1 MFAHSFAVFNNRLLR
16 EAVAGSGEDSLL
28 VTVLAVTYVAVLI
41 LLSFYGGHRY
51 TLLWHYWRSRRRQP
65 KPLRTYSDAELP
77 GITVQLPLYNEQYVV
92 EGLLECVLRLDYP
105 KDRLQIQVL
114 DDSTDETHFIAA
126 EAVGQ
131 WRGRGF
137 DVELLHRSDRRGFK
151 AGALQAGLEKA
162 RYGLVA
168 IFDADFRP
176 EPDFLRKAVHYFADP
191 KVAVV
196 QGRWAHL
203 NDFDSLLTRVQG
215 VMLDGHFLVEHP
227 ARNRSGKFFNFNGT
241 AGLWRLDAIRDAGG
255 WHCETLTEDLDLSYR
270 AQLRGWKFVYDPGLV
285 CPAELPVEM
294 NAFKSQQHR
303 WAKGSVQVMKK
314 ILPAILK
321 SSQPLAVKV
330 EAFFHLTGNLAYLLM
345 LGICGLTLP
354 MLVARGRVADGVLG
368 GVLDAALFFM
378 ATASVVI
385 FYSTAQVLGYRS
397 WRERLGAV
405 PMMLAVGIG
414 LTVNQSKA
422 VLEAL
427 IGHESGFVRTPKYDL
442 GGAAHRDS
450 WLNKRYRGV
459 RNLVPFVELAFAIYF
474 TVVVGYAISQH
485 LWGTLPFLA
494 LFLTGFWYVSLL
506 SLFQGRVRAMTSPGA
521 PPRPAQPHAA

>member
-28 VTVLAVTYVAVLI
+28 VTVLAVTYAAILI

-51 TLLWHYWRSRRRQP
+51 TLLYQYWRSRRQQP
-65 KPLRTYSDAELP
+65 KPLRMFDAAELP
-77 GITVQLPLYNEQYVV
+77 GVTLQLPLFNEQYVV
-92 EGLLECVLRLDYP
+92 EGLLECVCRIDYP

-114 DDSTDETHFIAA
+114 DDSTDETRMIAA
-126 EAVGQ
+126 EAVAL
-131 WRGRGF
+131 WRSRGF
-137 DVELLHRSDRRGFK
+137 DIQLIHREDRHGFK
-151 AGALQAGLEKA
+151 AGALEAALCQARHE
-162 RYGLVA
+162 LVA
-168 IFDADFRP
+168 ILDADFRP
-176 EPDFLRKAVHYFADP
+176 DPDFLKRAVHYFSDP

-196 QGRWAHL
+196 QGRWGHL
-203 NDFDSLLTRVQG
+203 NDSDNLLTRVQT

-227 ARNRSGKFFNFNGT
+227 ARNRSGRFFNFNGT
-241 AGLWRLDAIRDAGG
+241 AGLWRLSAIRDSGG

-270 AQLRGWKFVYDPGLV
+270 AQLRGWKFIYDPSIV

-314 ILPAILK
+314 ILPSILR

-368 GVLDAALFFM
+368 GFLDATLFFM
-378 ATASVVI
+378 ATASVVV
-385 FYSTAQVLGYRS
+385 FYSTAQILGYRA

-427 IGHESGFVRTPKYDL
+427 IGHDSAFVRTPKYAQ
-442 GGAAHRDS
+442 GGTEHRD
-450 WLNKRYRGV
+450 
-459 RNLVPFVELAFAIYF
+459 
-474 TVVVGYAISQH
+474 
-485 LWGTLPFLA
+485 
-494 LFLTGFWYVSLL
+494 
-506 SLFQGRVRAMTSPGA
+506 
-521 PPRPAQPHAA
+521 

>member
-1 MFAHSFAVFNNRLLR
+1 MFAHSFAIFNNRLLR

-28 VTVLAVTYVAVLI
+28 VTVLAVTYVAILV

-51 TLLWHYWRSRRRQP
+51 TLLYHYWKSRRGQP
-65 KPLRTYSDAELP
+65 KPARTFGESDLP

-92 EGLLECVLRLDYP
+92 EGLLECVSRLDYP

-114 DDSTDETHFIAA
+114 DDSNDETRLIAA
-126 EAVGQ
+126 EAVAAF
-131 WRGRGF
+131 RARGF
-137 DVELLHRSDRRGFK
+137 DVTLLHRDDRRGFK
-151 AGALQAGLEKA
+151 AGALEAGLTQA
-162 RYGLVA
+162 RHGLVA

-176 EPDFLRKAVHYFADP
+176 TPDFLRRAVHYFTDP

-196 QGRWAHL
+196 QGRWGHL
-203 NDFDSLLTRVQG
+203 NDTDNLLTRVQS
-215 VMLDGHFLVEHP
+215 VMLDGHFVVEHP
-227 ARNRSGKFFNFNGT
+227 ARNRSGRFFNFNGT
-241 AGLWRLDAIRDAGG
+241 AGLWRISAIHDAGG

-270 AQLRGWKFVYDPGLV
+270 AQLRGWKFVYDPSLI

-314 ILPAILK
+314 ILPAVLK

-354 MLVARGRVADGVLG
+354 MLVARGRVADGALG
-368 GVLDAALFFM
+368 GLMDLALFLM
-378 ATASVVI
+378 ATASVLV
-385 FYSTAQVLGYRS
+385 FYSAAQILGYRS
-397 WRERLGAV
+397 WRERLAAV

-427 IGHESGFVRTPKYDL
+427 IGHESGFVRTPKYDQ
-442 GGAAHRDS
+442 GGAAARDS
-450 WLNKRYRGV
+450 WLYKRYRGV
-459 RNLVPFVELAFAIYF
+459 RNLVPFVELAFAVYF
-474 TVVVGYAISQH
+474 TVVVGYAISQG

-494 LFLTGFWYVSLL
+494 LFFTGFWYVALL
-506 SLFQGRVRAMTSPGA
+506 SLFQGRVRSRPDLDAT
-521 PPRPAQPHAA
+521 PRPAAHAA

>member
-16 EAVAGSGEDSLL
+16 EAVAGSGQDSLL
-28 VTVLAVTYVAVLI
+28 VTVLAVTYAAILI
-41 LLSFYGGHRY
+41 LLSAYGGHRY
-51 TLLWHYWRSRRRQP
+51 TLLWHYWRSRKLQP
-65 KPLRTYSDAELP
+65 KPFRIFGDDELP
-77 GITVQLPLYNEQYVV
+77 GVTVQLPLFNEQYVV
-92 EGLLECVLRLDYP
+92 EGLLQCVCELDYP

-114 DDSTDETHFIAA
+114 DDSTDETRLIAA
-126 EAVGQ
+126 EAVAQ
-131 WRGRGF
+131 WRARGF
-137 DVELLHRSDRRGFK
+137 DVHLIHRADRQGFK
-151 AGALQAGLEKA
+151 AGALEAALPHA

-176 EPDFLRKAVHYFADP
+176 SRDFLKRSVHYFSDP

-196 QGRWAHL
+196 QGRWGHL
-203 NDFDSLLTRVQG
+203 NDADNLLTRVQT

-227 ARNRSGKFFNFNGT
+227 ARNRSGRFFNFNGT
-241 AGLWRLDAIRDAGG
+241 AGLWRLAAIRDAGG

-270 AQLRGWKFVYDPGLV
+270 AQLLGWKFVYDPTLV

-314 ILPAILK
+314 ILPSVLR

-354 MLVARGRVADGVLG
+354 MLVARGRIADGVLG
-368 GVLDAALFFM
+368 GLLDAGLFLM
-378 ATASVVI
+378 ATASVVV
-385 FYSTAQVLGYRS
+385 FYSTAQILGYRA

-427 IGHESGFVRTPKYDL
+427 IGHESAFVRTPKYAQGD
-442 GGAAHRDS
+442 AEHRHS
-450 WLNKRYRGV
+450 WLLKRYRGV
-459 RNLVPFVELAFAIYF
+459 RNLVPFVELAFAVYF
-474 TVVVGYAISQH
+474 TVVVGYAVAQG

-494 LFLTGFWYVSLL
+494 LFFVGFWYVALL
-506 SLFQGRVRAMTSPGA
+506 SLFQGRVRTHAAVT
-521 PPRPAQPHAA
+521 PPRPAIAAR

>member
-28 VTVLAVTYVAVLI
+28 VTVLAVTYVAILV

-51 TLLWHYWRSRRRQP
+51 TLLYHYWRSRKRQP
-65 KPLRTYSDAELP
+65 GPARRYEDAELP
-77 GITVQLPLYNEQYVV
+77 GITIQLPLFNEQYVV
-92 EGLLECVLRLDYP
+92 DGLLECVCRLDYP
-105 KDRLQIQVL
+105 RDRLQIQVL
-114 DDSTDETHFIAA
+114 DDSIDETRLIAA
-126 EAVGQ
+126 EAVGL
-131 WRGRGF
+131 WRSRGF
-137 DVELLHRSDRRGFK
+137 DIELLHRADRRGFK
-151 AGALQAGLEKA
+151 AGALEAGLA
-162 RYGLVA
+162 RARFGLVA

-176 EPDFLRKAVHYFADP
+176 TPGFLRGAVHYFSDP

-196 QGRWAHL
+196 QGRWGHL
-203 NDFDSLLTRVQG
+203 NDMDSLLTRVQG

-227 ARNRSGKFFNFNGT
+227 ARNRSGRFFNFNGT

-270 AQLRGWKFVYDPGLV
+270 AQLRGWKFIYDPELI

-314 ILPAILK
+314 ILPTVLR
-321 SSQPLAVKV
+321 SSQPFAVKV

-368 GVLDAALFFM
+368 GIMDLALFLM

-385 FYSTAQVLGYRS
+385 FYSFAQMIGYRT
-397 WRERLGAV
+397 WRERIGIV
-405 PMMLAVGIG
+405 PLMLAVGIG

-427 IGHESGFVRTPKYDL
+427 IGHETAFIRTPKYDQ
-442 GGAAHRDS
+442 GGSSHRGS
-450 WLNKRYRGV
+450 WVHKQYRGV

-474 TVVVGYAISQH
+474 TVVVIYAISQE

-494 LFLTGFWYVSLL
+494 LFLTGFWYVALL
-506 SLFQGRVRAMTSPGA
+506 SFLQGRVRTRTHLGA
-521 PPRPAQPHAA
+521 PPRAATSQA